1 MSSIRALAG
10 QTFIYGLSS
19 IVGRFLNYLLVPLH
33 TAMFVAQQYGI
44 ITEMY
49 AYVAF
54 LVVMLTYGM
63 EVAYFRFSSRSDTDR
78 DQVFGTTT
86 LSLLGSSA
94 LFILLAIAFA
104 QPIAEW
110 LRYPDHL
117 EYVIW
122 FAIIVGLDA
131 VSTIPLARL
140 REENQAKRFA
150 AINLLNIGVNI
161 GLNLFFVGYLMP
173 AYLLEVG
180 KIESAGWLVQW
191 FGNPEWLLAN
201 FYDHD
206 IGVGYVFIA
215 NLVASIVKFMLL
227 TPTMLKGRL
236 RIDPYL
242 LRKMLSYGFPLLI
255 AGLMG
260 IVNET
265 IDRIMLK
272 RMLIDEAGKEA
283 ALTQVGIYG
292 AVYKIAILLSLFVQ
306 AFRYAAEP
314 FFFARE
320 KEHAPERTYSRVM
333 TWFAVV
339 ASTLFLGVLLYLDLI
354 KHFLS
359 KEEYWQG
366 LHIVPILL
374 MAYVFYGFFY
384 NLSFWYKL
392 TERTRFGA
400 YISGIG
406 ALVTILGNY
415 FLIPHFGYV
424 GSAWSTFA
432 CYGVMV
438 GVSYALSRRYYA
450 IRYQLGRIGIF
461 LGLALVFYALSEY
474 LALRDPWPKYGVH
487 TLLFLAF
494 LGTVWAVQRDEL
506 VPTLKKKADHG
517 STDRQ

>member
-1 MSSIRALAG
+1 MPTIRALAG
-10 QTFIYGLSS
+10 QTVIYGLSS

-33 TAMFVAQQYGI
+33 TAIFVAEQYGI

-54 LVVMLTYGM
+54 LVVLLTYGM
-63 EVAYFRFSSRSDTDR
+63 EIAYFRYASRDDQDR
-78 DQVFGTTT
+78 SKVYGTS
-86 LSLLGSSA
+86 LISLLGSST
-94 LFILLAIAFA
+94 LFILLAVAFA

-110 LRYPDHL
+110 LRYPDHI

-140 REENQAKRFA
+140 REENKATRFA
-150 AINLLNIGVNI
+150 VVNLANIAVNI
-161 GLNLFFVGYLMP
+161 SLNVFFIGYLMP
-173 AYLLEVG
+173 AYLGKTDSFLVG
-180 KIESAGWLVQW
+180 I
-191 FGNPEWLLAN
+191 FGMPDWLLAN
-201 FYDHD
+201 FYDHNV
-206 IGVGYVFIA
+206 GVGYVFIA
-215 NLVASIVKFMLL
+215 NLIASIVKFLLL
-227 TPTMLKGRL
+227 TPTMLRA
-236 RIDPYL
+236 RFRPDPVL
-242 LRKMLSYGFPLLI
+242 LRRMLSYAFPLLI

-272 RMLIDEAGKEA
+272 RMLIDSEGKEA

-320 KEHAPERTYSRVM
+320 KDSSPEKTYSRVM
-333 TWFAVV
+333 TYFSII
-339 ASTLFLGVLLYLDLI
+339 ASGIFLGVLLYLDLI
-354 KHFLS
+354 KHFLR

-400 YISGIG
+400 YISGSG
-406 ALVTILGNY
+406 AVVTIVGNY
-415 FLIPHFGYV
+415 LLIPHFGYV

-432 CYGVMV
+432 CYALMV
-438 GVSYALSRRYYA
+438 LASYALSRRYYP
-450 IRYQLGRIGIF
+450 IQYQLGRIGLF
-461 LGLALVFYALSEY
+461 LGIAIAFYGLSEY
-474 LALRDPWPKYGVH
+474 LALQDPWPKYGVH
-487 TLLFLAF
+487 TLLFLSF
-494 LGTVWAVQRDEL
+494 LGLVLWVQRDEIGPL
-506 VPTLKKKADHG
+506 LKSKPYAG
-517 STDRQ
+517 SRDRQ

>member
-33 TAMFVAQQYGI
+33 TAMFVVQQYGI

-54 LVVMLTYGM
+54 LVVLLTYGM
-63 EVAYFRFSSRSDTDR
+63 EVAYFRFSSRQDMDR
-78 DQVFGTTT
+78 DRVFGTTALT
-86 LSLLGSSA
+86 LLGSST
-94 LFILLAIAFA
+94 LFILLSVVFA
-104 QPIAEW
+104 QPIADW

-117 EYVIW
+117 EYVVW

-140 REENQAKRFA
+140 REENRAKRFA
-150 AINLLNIGVNI
+150 AINLINIGVNI
-161 GLNLFFVGYLMP
+161 GLNVFFIGYLMP
-173 AYLLEVG
+173 AHLG
-180 KIESAGWLVQW
+180 HTDSFLVRI
-191 FGNPEWLLAN
+191 FGVPDGFLAH
-201 FYDHD
+201 FYDHN

-215 NLVASIVKFMLL
+215 NLVASIVKFLLL

-236 RIDPYL
+236 RIDPHL
-242 LRKMLSYGFPLLI
+242 LRRMLSYGFPLLI

-283 ALTQVGIYG
+283 ALAQVGVYG

-320 KEHAPERTYSRVM
+320 KDHAPERTYSRVM
-333 TWFAVV
+333 TWFTVV

-354 KHFLS
+354 KHFLR

-450 IRYQLGRIGIF
+450 IGYQLGRIGIF
-461 LGLALVFYALSEY
+461 LGLALVLYGLSEY

-487 TLLFLAF
+487 TLLFLGF
-494 LGTVWAVQRDEL
+494 LGIVVGVQRDEL
-506 VPTLKKKADHG
+506 GPLFKKNTANG

>member
-1 MSSIRALAG
+1 MPSIRALAG

-33 TAMFVAQQYGI
+33 TAMFVAEQYGI

-54 LVVMLTYGM
+54 LVVLLTYGM
-63 EVAYFRFSSRSDTDR
+63 EVAYFRFSSRSDTDSST
-78 DQVFGTTT
+78 VFGSTVLT
-86 LSLLGSSA
+86 LLGSSS
-94 LFILLAIAFA
+94 LFILLSILFA

-110 LRYPDHL
+110 LRYPDNM

-122 FAIIVGLDA
+122 FAFIVGLDA

-140 REENQAKRFA
+140 REENRAKRFA
-150 AINLLNIGVNI
+150 GINLINIGVNI
-161 GLNLFFVGYLMP
+161 GLNVFFVGYLMP
-173 AYLLEVG
+173 AYLIEAG
-180 KIESAGWLVQW
+180 KISSGGWLVEW
-191 FGNPEWLLAN
+191 FGMPDWLLAN

-215 NLVASIVKFMLL
+215 NLVASIVKFLLL

-236 RIDPYL
+236 RIDPDL
-242 LRKMLSYGFPLLI
+242 LRRMLSYGFPLLI

-260 IVNET
+260 IINET

-272 RMLIDEAGKEA
+272 RMLIDTEGKEA

-292 AVYKIAILLSLFVQ
+292 AVYKVAILLSLFVQ

-320 KEHAPERTYSRVM
+320 KDSDPGRTYSRVM

-339 ASTLFLGVLLYLDLI
+339 ASTMFLGVLLYLDLI
-354 KHFLS
+354 KHFLQ
-359 KEEYWQG
+359 KEEYWSG

-374 MAYVFYGFFY
+374 MAYVLYGFFY

-406 ALVTILGNY
+406 ALVTIVGNY
-415 FLIPHFGYV
+415 FLIPRFGYV

-432 CYGVMV
+432 CYGTMV
-438 GVSYALSRRYYA
+438 LISYALSRRYYA
-450 IRYQLGRIGIF
+450 IGYQLGRIGIL
-461 LGLALVFYALSEY
+461 LGVALALYGLSEY
-474 LALRDPWPKYGVH
+474 LALQDPWLKYSVH
-487 TLLFLAF
+487 SFFFLAF
-494 LGTVWAVQRDEL
+494 LGVALGVQRDEFRSL
-506 VPTLKKKADHG
+506 LNK
-517 STDRQ
+517 RY